1 MGLVAKVP
9 RSGTCDIPLLQPF
22 QAPADTVK
30 NITEELHYVVA
41 QYAVGSEAA
50 QLHLAPSSSGE
61 VPPDVIIQD
70 IAEGAKGVKKRRKQH
85 RQETTTTAVAD
96 SGNNNQ
102 AGSSGV
108 ARAMAIVGSR
118 KHQEQPPTDHFE
130 KVLEETCSNHAY
142 PIKHKLRDC
151 A

>member
-22 QAPADTVK
+22 QAPADTIK

-41 QYAVGSEAA
+41 QYAVDSEAA

-70 IAEGAKGVKKRRKQH
+70 IGEGDKKRRKQH
-85 RQETTTTAVAD
+85 RQPTTTAAATD
-96 SGNNNQ
+96 SSNNNQ

-108 ARAMAIVGSR
+108 ACAMAIAGSG
-118 KHQEQPPTDHFE
+118 KHRAQHPTDHFE